1 MGGNGQHTNFRE
13 TSLSRAYVEKD
24 HFAYWDVKRPEHP
37 GVLYTNGFIFLN
49 DQVYLDAEIAE
60 DGFVRVELFENNHT
74 PMTITASLEKVEDA
88 RYKVVF
94 SEPLPRTQTRLKISF
109 KNAKIYAI
117 EGDLDVFRIES
128 DNALMRG

>member
-1 MGGNGQHTNFRE
+1 M
-13 TSLSRAYVEKD
+13 SRAYVEKD

-60 DGFVRVELFENNHT
+60 DGFVTVELFENNHT
-74 PMTITASLEKVEDA
+74 PMAVTASLEKVEDG